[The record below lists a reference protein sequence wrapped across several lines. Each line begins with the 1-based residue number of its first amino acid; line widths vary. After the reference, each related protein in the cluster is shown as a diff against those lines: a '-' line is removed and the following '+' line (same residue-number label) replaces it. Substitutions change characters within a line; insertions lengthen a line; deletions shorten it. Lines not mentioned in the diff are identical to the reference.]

1 VAIAEIRAGLAAN
14 IATISSGLRV
24 AAEIPDNPSPPIA
37 VIALNNVSYDLDFN
51 RGMTLYNFTVTLIV
65 GRVAERDAQRKLD
78 AYAGNGER
86 SIKTAVESDR
96 QLGGSAF
103 DVRLSEMSTLGAL
116 NLGEQTYLAADF
128 AVQVYAE

>member
-1 VAIAEIRAGLAAN
+1 LSIADIRAGLATN
-14 IATISSGLRV
+14 IATISGLRV

-86 SIKTAVESDR
+86 SIKTAVQSDR
-96 QLGGSAF
+96 QLGGAAF
-103 DVRLSEMSTLGAL
+103 DVRLSEMSTIGAL

>member
-1 VAIAEIRAGLAAN
+1 LSIADIRAGLAAN
-14 IATISSGLRV
+14 IATISGLRV

-37 VIALNNVSYDLDFN
+37 MIALNNISYDLDFN

-78 AYAGNGER
+78 AYAGNGDR
-86 SIKTAVESDR
+86 SIKTAVQSDR
-96 QLGGSAF
+96 QLGGAAF
-103 DVRLSEMSTLGAL
+103 DVRLSEMSTIGAL

>member
-1 VAIAEIRAGLAAN
+1 LSIAAIREGLAAN
-14 IATISSGLRV
+14 IATIPNLRV
-24 AAEIPDNPSPPIA
+24 SAEIPDNPSPPIS
-37 VIALNNVSYDLDFN
+37 VIALNNISYDLDFN

-65 GRVAERDAQRKLD
+65 GRVPERDAQRKLD

-96 QLGGSAF
+96 QLGGAAF

>member
-1 VAIAEIRAGLAAN
+1 MSIAEIRAGLAAN
-14 IATISSGLRV
+14 IATIAGLRV

-37 VIALNNVSYDLDFN
+37 VIALNNISYDLAMA
-51 RGMTLYNFTVTLIV
+51 RGTTLYNFTVTLIV

-86 SIKTAVESDR
+86 SIKTAVQSDR

-103 DVRLSEMSTLGAL
+103 DVRLSDMSTLGAL

>member
-1 VAIAEIRAGLAAN
+1 LSIAAIREGLAKN
-14 IATISSGLRV
+14 IATIPGLRV

-78 AYAGNGER
+78 AFAGNGER
-86 SIKTAVESDR
+86 SIKTAVQIDR
-96 QLGGSAF
+96 QLGGAAF

>member
-14 IATISSGLRV
+14 IATISGLRV

-51 RGMTLYNFTVTLIV
+51 RGMTLYNFTVTLVV

-78 AYAGNGER
+78 AYAGAGER
-86 SIKTAVESDR
+86 SIKTAVQSDR
-96 QLGGSAF
+96 TLGGAAF
-103 DVRLSEMSTLGAL
+103 DCRLSEMSTLGGVTI
-116 NLGEQTYLAADF
+116 NETTYVAADF
-128 AVQVYAE
+128 AVQVYSE

>member
-1 VAIAEIRAGLAAN
+1 LSIAEIREGLAAN
-14 IATISSGLRV
+14 IATISGLRV

-37 VIALNNVSYDLDFN
+37 IIALNSISYDLDFN
-51 RGMTLYNFTVTLIV
+51 RGMTLYNFTVTLVV

-116 NLGEQTYLAADF
+116 NLNDQVYVAADF

>member
-1 VAIAEIRAGLAAN
+1 LSIAAIREGLAAN
-14 IATISSGLRV
+14 IATISGLRV

-86 SIKTAVESDR
+86 SIKTAVQSDR
-96 QLGGSAF
+96 QLGGAAF
-103 DVRLSEMSTLGAL
+103 DCVLSEMSTIGAL

-128 AVQVYAE
+128 AVRVYGE

>member
-14 IATISSGLRV
+14 IATIPNLRV

-78 AYAGNGER
+78 AFAGNGER
-86 SIKTAVESDR
+86 SIKTAVEIDR
-96 QLGGSAF
+96 QLGGAAF

-128 AVQVYAE
+128 LIQVYGE

>member
-1 VAIAEIRAGLAAN
+1 LSIADIRAGLAEN
-14 IATISSGLRV
+14 IATISGLRV

-86 SIKTAVESDR
+86 SIKTAVQIDR
-96 QLGGSAF
+96 QLGGAAF

-128 AVQVYAE
+128 LIQVYAE

>member
-1 VAIAEIRAGLAAN
+1 
-14 IATISSGLRV
+14 
-24 AAEIPDNPSPPIA
+24 
-37 VIALNNVSYDLDFN
+37 
-51 RGMTLYNFTVTLIV
+51 MTLYNFTVTLIV

-86 SIKTAVESDR
+86 SIKTAVQSDR
-96 QLGGSAF
+96 QLGGAAF

-128 AVQVYAE
+128 LIQVYAE

>member
-1 VAIAEIRAGLAAN
+1 MSIADIRAGLAEN
-14 IATISSGLRV
+14 IATISNLRV
-24 AAEIPDNPSPPIA
+24 AAEILDNPSPPIA

-51 RGMTLYNFTVTLIV
+51 RGMTLYNFTVTLVV

-78 AYAGNGER
+78 AYAGNGDR
-86 SIKTAVESDR
+86 SIKTAVQSDR
-96 QLGGSAF
+96 TLGGAAF
-103 DVRLSEMSTLGAL
+103 DVRLSEMSTIGAL